1 MCIKIALVLIAVSG
15 MLFLQNVVINE
26 AFVKCVGNRLHCSFL
41 SISRLSFFFFLYFVC
56 IIVKAIHVRAMSQ
69 FFGFS
74 FQIWEMNQR

>member
-1 MCIKIALVLIAVSG
+1 MHQDCLSFDSCFWNA
-15 MLFLQNVVINE
+15 FPVVINE

-69 FFGFS
+69 FFLVSLSKFGK
-74 FQIWEMNQR
+74 